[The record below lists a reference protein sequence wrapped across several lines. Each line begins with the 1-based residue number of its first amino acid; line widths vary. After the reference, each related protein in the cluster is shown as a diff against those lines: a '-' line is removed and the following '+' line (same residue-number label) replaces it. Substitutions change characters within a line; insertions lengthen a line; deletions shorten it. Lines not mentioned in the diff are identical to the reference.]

1 MKLENLYYAM
11 QERYSAE
18 QEKKE
23 AAEKVVRDELKKGIL
38 AIIHSIG
45 ETINNNFETLYQA
58 YAEARDKQEESANG
72 PVYISVNNSNYMT
85 MHVGENSVTMELKSD
100 ECYDNVKLLNSFL
113 SKSYSYATSNNN
125 SNYSTYQ
132 ESIQL
137 ELKFE
142 LNLSNSSISLHFYAD
157 NAFYDSGSLGFRLK
171 TFAETII
178 KKFIS
183 DIKEVFPNLQK
194 ITEPDNIYSSIDLNI
209 NLSEIDILSTPI
221 LSTPIEEFCFSTRTL
236 TVARHHGIFTIE
248 DLTQLSE
255 REFKLFRNVGEKTLS
270 EVRQKLEELGL
281 KMKP

>member
-58 YAEARDKQEESANG
+58 YAEARNKQEESANEV
-72 PVYISVNNSNYMT
+72 VYISVYNSNYMT
-85 MHVGENSVTMELKSD
+85 MHVGKNSATKELKSD
-100 ECYDNVKLLNSFL
+100 ECYNNVKLLNSFL
-113 SKSYSYATSNNN
+113 SKSYSYAESSNN

-137 ELKFE
+137 ELRFE
-142 LNLSNSSISLHFYAD
+142 LNLSNSSISLHFFAD

-194 ITEPDNIYSSIDLNI
+194 ITEPDNIYSSIDLHI
-209 NLSEIDILSTPI
+209 NLSETELDILSVPI
-221 LSTPIEEFCFSTRTL
+221 DEFCFSTRML
-236 TVARHHGIFTIE
+236 TIAEQNNIFTIG
-248 DLTQLSE
+248 DLVQLSE
-255 REFKLFRNVGEKTLS
+255 AEFKKIRNVGKRTLI
-270 EVRQKLEELGL
+270 EVRQRLEELGL